1 MQSISSPSPEQVIRA
16 SHSVMSAQGGF
27 DFMARSVRGLEWVV
41 AAEVKGRLGAK
52 ITAISHREVHFHL
65 SCLDPQLTALRTVDD
80 VFLTCGVVE
89 GLDRTRASLHRLSEN
104 IRELDFATSLST
116 LRCFRTIRHP
126 DRFDVVASSLGRRNY
141 SRFEVEETVGCII
154 HERLGMVQQPS
165 SQRSGADIAWRI
177 HLQDHK
183 AYVGLRLMPIPLHRR
198 SYRSSPYKGSLHPP
212 VAAAMAL
219 LVGLYPDLVFL
230 DPFCGSGTI
239 GIEASCL
246 EDSLR
251 ILVSDIDPSAVSLAC
266 SATEQSGIQLLP
278 WIADAGRLPLAYR
291 TVDRIV
297 SNIPWERHVERKGC
311 LCFDPS
317 LFWQE
322 IRRVMHSESRFVVL
336 SERPEPPTEQL
347 QTHGLCLVLR
357 CPIRLRGCPVF
368 ISALTLES
376 HSYPTPIDEYGML
389 GKELQ
394 SEWEAY
400 VNSNPP
406 QECV

>member
-1 MQSISSPSPEQVIRA
+1 
-16 SHSVMSAQGGF
+16 
-27 DFMARSVRGLEWVV
+27 MARSIRGLEWVA
-41 AAEVKGRLGAK
+41 AAEVKGRLRAR

-65 SCLDPQLTALRTVDD
+65 SCLDPQLAALRTVDD

-89 GLDRTRASLHRLSEN
+89 GLDHTRASLHRFSEY
-104 IRELDFATSLST
+104 IQELDIVTTFSSL
-116 LRCFRTIRHP
+116 RRFRTIRHP
-126 DRFDVVASSLGRRNY
+126 DRFDVVASFLGRRNY
-141 SRFEVEETVGCII
+141 SRFEVEEAVGCVI
-154 HERLGMVQQPS
+154 HERLGMVKQSP

-177 HLQDHK
+177 HLQDHQ
-183 AYVGLRLMPIPLHRR
+183 AYVGLRLMPVPLHRR
-198 SYRSSPYKGSLHPP
+198 SYRSSPYKGSLYPP

-219 LVGLYPDLVFL
+219 LGGLYPDLVFL

-239 GIEASCL
+239 GIEAFCL

-251 ILVSDIDPSAVSLAC
+251 ILVSDIDPSAVSLVC
-266 SATEQSGIQLLP
+266 SATGQTGIQLHP

-291 TVDRIV
+291 TVDRV
-297 SNIPWERHVERKGC
+297 ASNIPWERHVERKGS
-311 LCFDPS
+311 LRFDPS

-322 IRRVMHSESRFVVL
+322 IHRVMHSESRFVVL
-336 SERPEPPTEQL
+336 SEHPESPTEQL

-357 CPIRLRGCPVF
+357 CPIRLRGRPAF
-368 ISALTLES
+368 ISVLTLES

-400 VNSNPP
+400 ANSNSLPGS
-406 QECV
+406 V